1 MIQHEVEVAYSGVTF
16 SHFMNVLVQVDT
28 TNHWLF
34 ARGGREEGEH
44 LQNNG
49 TAIKIELIP
58 FQTKRT
64 IEQLQES

>member
-1 MIQHEVEVAYSGVTF
+1 MIQHEVGEAYSGVTF
-16 SHFMNVLVQVDT
+16 RPFMNVLVQVDT
-28 TNHWLF
+28 TNHGLF
-34 ARGGREEGEH
+34 ARRGREQGEH

-58 FQTKRT
+58 FQTKRA